1 MRVRDINKDEKTFPF
16 GEDLVG
22 ASVLIIGAGLC
33 GSLLALRLAQR
44 GYKVEVYESRPDLRK
59 VDISAGRSINLAL
72 SDRGLKALRLCGM
85 EEKAREICI
94 PMLGRLMHDREGN
107 TFASNYSG
115 REGEYINSI
124 SRGDLNAILL
134 DEAEKH
140 ENVNI
145 HFNSGCKKVD
155 IENKI
160 AHFKSYESN
169 TKFKVKADVIFG
181 TDGAGSSLRKSY
193 MSERKFLFSYSQN
206 YLNHGYK
213 ELEIPAD
220 KSGNHQIS
228 KSHLHIWPRGDF
240 MLIALPNLDGSF
252 TVTLFLSYDEGEY
265 NFNNLTSEEKIIEF
279 FEKEFP
285 DALAIIP
292 NIKEE
297 FANNPTGPLGT
308 IKCSPWSYQNKTL
321 LMGDSCHAI
330 VPFYGQ
336 GMNASFE
343 DVFVFD
349 EVLNHFE
356 PFVKLKTGRNQETFD
371 WEMVFKEYQKIRKK
385 DTDAIADLA
394 IDNFYEMRDHVANPL
409 FKEKR
414 KIEMD
419 LEKTFPNQYSSKYSL
434 VTFNEHI
441 GYNEAMQKGRAQD
454 KALLNLI
461 ADKDVSTALNMTKEE
476 LKIILE
482 RVQKETQEILKEDKI
497 AGL

>member
-1 MRVRDINKDEKTFPF
+1 MNKKDNI
-16 GEDLVG
+16 
-22 ASVLIIGAGLC
+22 LIIGAGLC

-44 GYKVEVYESRPDLRK
+44 GYKVEVYESRPDLRTT
-59 VDISAGRSINLAL
+59 DISAGRSINLAL

-94 PMLGRLMHDREGN
+94 PMYGRLMHDTLGN

-145 HFNSGCKKVD
+145 HFNKKCKNVD
-155 IENKI
+155 IENTI
-160 AHFKSYESN
+160 AHFKDYK
-169 TKFKVKADVIFG
+169 TKEKFSIDADVIFG
-181 TDGAGSSLRKSY
+181 TDGVGSSLRKSY
-193 MSERKFLFSYSQN
+193 VSERKFLFSYSQN

-220 KSGNHQIS
+220 KTGNHQIS
-228 KSHLHIWPRGDF
+228 KGHLHIWPRGDF
-240 MLIALPNLDGSF
+240 MLIALPNMDGSF
-252 TVTLFLSYDEGEY
+252 TVTLFLSYDEGEF
-265 NFNNLTSEEKIIEF
+265 NFENLITEEKISAF

-285 DALAIIP
+285 DALALIP

-297 FANNPTGPLGT
+297 FFNNPTGPLGT
-308 IKCSPWSYQNKTL
+308 IKCSPWSYQNKTIL
-321 LMGDSCHAI
+321 LGDSAHAI

-343 DVFVFD
+343 DVVVFD
-349 EVLNHFE
+349 EVLNEDLNDWSSIF
-356 PFVKLKTGRNQETFD
+356 KT
-371 WEMVFKEYQKIRKK
+371 YQKVRKQ

-394 IDNFYEMRDHVANPL
+394 IDNFHEMKDHVSNPL

-434 VTFNEHI
+434 VTFNEKI
-441 GYNEAMQKGRAQD
+441 GYNEAMKRGRAQD

-461 ADKDVSTALNMTKEE
+461 ADHEVHTHLNMSKEE
-476 LKIILE
+476 LRFILDKVIHETDAILE
-482 RVQKETQEILKEDKI
+482 EDKI